1 MARKNTTAGGTAPPG
16 PGPARGLL
24 RPETVAAGRFEHR
37 RIAPAAPLNAIVEHY
52 WWVCWELDGGPPQR
66 RETLPHPSVHW
77 VFESGQTRLLGLSR
91 ARFVRVLEGQG
102 QVFGVKFLPGG
113 FRPLL
118 GAAVATLTG
127 RTLAPTALWGTPVAA
142 LVAEIEAAPDAD
154 RAIALVAPFLESR
167 LAGLPADSLAA
178 RVSQLVRSA
187 QHDHTLLRAE
197 QLAAQAG
204 MGLRQLQRLFHQYV
218 GLGPKWVLQ
227 RYRLHEVLARLDA
240 GESAPDWTRLALDL
254 GWFDQAH
261 FIRDF
266 RRLTGL
272 TPAQYGRRP

>member
-1 MARKNTTAGGTAPPG
+1 MIAPG
-16 PGPARGLL
+16 QFA
-24 RPETVAAGRFEHR
+24 HR
-37 RIAPAAPLNAIVEHY
+37 RIPPDPALAGSVEHF
-52 WWVCWELDGGPPQR
+52 WWVRWDLDDGPPQR

-77 VFESGQTRLLGLSR
+77 VFETGQTRLLGLSR
-91 ARFVRVLEGQG
+91 QRFVRVLEGRG

-118 GAAVATLTG
+118 GAAVSTLTG
-127 RTLAPTALWGTPVAA
+127 RALAPTVLWGPSVSAPVAA
-142 LVAEIEAAPDAD
+142 VEAAADAEQ
-154 RAIALVAPFLESR
+154 AIAQVAPFLKAR
-167 LAGLPADSLAA
+167 LAGLPADPWVA
-178 RVSQLVRSA
+178 RISQLVHAA

-197 QLAAQAG
+197 QLAAHAG
-204 MGLRQLQRLFHQYV
+204 LGLRQLQRLFDQYV

-240 GESAPDWTRLALDL
+240 GQPAPDWSQLSLDL

-266 RRLTGL
+266 RRLTGV
-272 TPAQYGRRP
+272 TPAHYVRRP